1 MGKINLKGVII
12 GGLVAGLILN
22 VVDYIFWGVLF
33 AKDFQAALEAIGRPP
48 ADSLIPLFVVL
59 DFVYGITLVY
69 LYAAIRPRFD
79 PGPRTA
85 VYAGLIMWV
94 IAGLLHAIGE
104 GPLGF
109 FPMRLYLLGTVVGL
123 VLIPVAAVA
132 GARFYAEPA

>member
-69 LYAAIRPRFD
+69 LYAAIRPRFG

-94 IAGLLHAIGE
+94 IAGLLHAISE

>member
-33 AKDFQAALEAIGRPP
+33 AKDFQAALESIGRPP

-69 LYAAIRPRFD
+69 LYAAIRPRFG

-132 GARFYAEPA
+132 GARFYVEPA

>member
-59 DFVYGITLVY
+59 DFVYGIALVY
-69 LYAAIRPRFD
+69 LYAAIRPRFG

-94 IAGLLHAIGE
+94 IAGLLHAISE

>member
-69 LYAAIRPRFD
+69 LYAAIRPRFG

-123 VLIPVAAVA
+123 VLTPVAAVA

>member
-69 LYAAIRPRFD
+69 LYAAIRPRFG

-109 FPMRLYLLGTVVGL
+109 FPMRLYLLGMVVGL

-132 GARFYAEPA
+132 GARFYTEPA

>member
-69 LYAAIRPRFD
+69 LYAAIRPRFG

-132 GARFYAEPA
+132 GARFYVEPA

>member
-69 LYAAIRPRFD
+69 LYAAIRPRFG

-132 GARFYAEPA
+132 GARFYTEPA